1 MTRRPLSRI
10 ESYAAR
16 FLSSHYA
23 IWGLLLVISF
33 GWGTS
38 PVGIRVAL
46 REGVGP
52 LTVASGSS
60 LVAAIA
66 LLIFTRGL
74 RGGKLLGPL
83 EWRVGGVLSILAI
96 LVPYQTRNLALDN
109 ASAGFVALVSALI
122 PLGTAVVAHFML
134 SDERLRAPILV
145 GLMLGLGGVAVLLL
159 GGDSGIAEGGNPPLA
174 GMFALASVVSVCFAA
189 VYAKRYAGHYS
200 VLAVTGLQLALG
212 GAGLAVIAL
221 LLEGIPAGMSP
232 TGWISVA
239 YVGLMGN
246 LVPLA
251 LYFLLIRHV
260 TVTYSAIT
268 AYIVP
273 FVAVFGGVLVL
284 DEQIQPGIVV
294 GGVLVLAGVVV
305 TDLVRFRDARRG
317 VAG

>member
-1 MTRRPLSRI
+1 M
-10 ESYAAR
+10 
-16 FLSSHYA
+16 
-23 IWGLLLVISF
+23 ISF

-60 LVAAIA
+60 LVAAVA
-66 LLIFTRGL
+66 LVVFTGGL

-83 EWRVGGVLSILAI
+83 EWRVGAVLSILAI

-109 ASAGFVALVSALI
+109 ASAGFVGVVSALI

-134 SDERLRAPILV
+134 SNERLKAPILV

-159 GGDSGIAEGGNPPLA
+159 GGDSGIADGGNPPVA
-174 GMFALASVVSVCFAA
+174 GVFALASVVSVCFAA

-200 VLAVTGLQLALG
+200 VLAVTGVQLALG
-212 GAGLAVIAL
+212 GVGLALVAL
-221 LLEGIPAGMSP
+221 SLEGIPAGMSAV
-232 TGWISVA
+232 GGMSVA

-251 LYFLLIRHV
+251 LYFLLLRHV

-273 FVAVFGGVLVL
+273 FVAVYGGVLVL

-294 GGVLVLAGVVV
+294 GGVLVMLGLVV
-305 TDLVRFRDARRG
+305 TDLVRFRDARR
-317 VAG
+317 

>member
-1 MTRRPLSRI
+1 M
-10 ESYAAR
+10 
-16 FLSSHYA
+16 
-23 IWGLLLVISF
+23 ISF

-46 REGVGP
+46 LEGVGP

-60 LVAAIA
+60 LVGAMAI
-66 LLIFTRGL
+66 LIFTGGL
-74 RGGKLLGPL
+74 RRAKLLGPL
-83 EWRVGGVLSILAI
+83 EWRVGAALSVLAI
-96 LVPYQTRNLALDN
+96 LLPYQTRNLALDN

-134 SDERLRAPILV
+134 SNERLKAPILV

-159 GGDSGIAEGGNPPLA
+159 GGDSGIAEGGNPPVA
-174 GMFALASVVSVCFAA
+174 GLFALASVVSVSFAA
-189 VYAKRYAGHYS
+189 VYAKRYAGQYS
-200 VLAVTGLQLALG
+200 VLAVTGVQLALG
-212 GAGLAVIAL
+212 GLGLALIAL
-221 LLEGIPAGMSP
+221 IFEGIPDGMSP
-232 TGWISVA
+232 NGVMSVA

-251 LYFLLIRHV
+251 LYFLLIRYV

-273 FVAVFGGVLVL
+273 FVAVLGGVLVL

-294 GGVLVLAGVVV
+294 GGILVLLGVVV
-305 TDLVRFRDARRG
+305 TDLVRIGDARREDVG
-317 VAG
+317 

>member
-1 MTRRPLSRI
+1 M
-10 ESYAAR
+10 AR
-16 FLSSHYA
+16 FLASHYA

-52 LTVASGSS
+52 VTVASGSS
-60 LVAAIA
+60 LVAATA
-66 LLIFTRGL
+66 LVVFTGGL
-74 RGGKLLGPL
+74 LRGKLLGPL
-83 EWRVGGVLSILAI
+83 EWRVGAVLSILVV
-96 LVPYQTRNLALDN
+96 LLPYQTRNLALDN

-134 SDERLRAPILV
+134 SNERLKAPILV

-159 GGDSGIAEGGNPPLA
+159 GGDSGIAEGGNPPVA
-174 GMFALASVVSVCFAA
+174 GVFALASVVSVSIAA

-200 VLAVTGLQLALG
+200 VLAVTGVQLALG
-212 GAGLAVIAL
+212 GAGLALIAL
-221 LLEGIPAGMSP
+221 ILEGIPDSISPAG
-232 TGWISVA
+232 GISVA

-273 FVAVFGGVLVL
+273 FVAVYGGVVVL
-284 DEQIQPGIVV
+284 DERVQPGIVV
-294 GGVLVLAGVVV
+294 GGALVLLGVVV
-305 TDLVRFRDARRG
+305 TDLVRIRDARRET
-317 VAG
+317 AG

>member
-1 MTRRPLSRI
+1 MTRRPFSRA

-16 FLSSHYA
+16 FLTSHYA

-60 LVAAIA
+60 LVAAAA
-66 LLIFTRGL
+66 LVVFTGGL

-83 EWRVGGVLSILAI
+83 EWRVGAVLSILAI

-109 ASAGFVALVSALI
+109 ASAGFVGLVSALI

-134 SDERLRAPILV
+134 SNERLKAPILV

-159 GGDSGIAEGGNPPLA
+159 GGDSGIAEGGNPPVA
-174 GMFALASVVSVCFAA
+174 GVFALASVVSVCFAA

-200 VLAVTGLQLALG
+200 VLAVTGVQLALG
-212 GAGLAVIAL
+212 GVGLALVAL
-221 LLEGIPAGMSP
+221 LFEGIPSGMSP
-232 TGWISVA
+232 VGGMSVA

-251 LYFLLIRHV
+251 LYFLLLRHV

-273 FVAVFGGVLVL
+273 FVAVYGGVLVL

-294 GGVLVLAGVVV
+294 GGVLVMLGLVV
-305 TDLVRFRDARRG
+305 TDLVRFRDARRD

>member
-1 MTRRPLSRI
+1 MTRRRLSRT

-16 FLSSHYA
+16 FLTSHYA
-23 IWGLLLVISF
+23 IWSLLLVISF

-60 LVAAIA
+60 LVGAMAI
-66 LLIFTRGL
+66 LIFTGGL
-74 RGGKLLGPL
+74 RRGRMLGPL
-83 EWRVGGVLSILAI
+83 EWRVGAALSILAI

-134 SDERLRAPILV
+134 SDERLKAPILV

-159 GGDSGIAEGGNPPLA
+159 GGDSGIAEGGNPPVA
-174 GMFALASVVSVCFAA
+174 GVFALGSVVSVCFAA

-200 VLAVTGLQLALG
+200 VLAVTGVQLALG
-212 GAGLAVIAL
+212 GAALTLIAL
-221 LLEGIPAGMSP
+221 LVEGIPAGMSP
-232 TGWISVA
+232 MGGMSVA

-294 GGVLVLAGVVV
+294 GGALVLAGVVV
-305 TDLVRFRDARRG
+305 TDLVRFRNARREA
-317 VAG
+317 AG